1 MTNVQSSTSSRTG
14 SAWRR
19 VTGIAAFLIA
29 GSFSTAVCAAER
41 APHVNKM
48 VEKLAAG
55 QVAVTPDD
63 WTWID
68 MEHGPYNAAGLR
80 RLLGDFV
87 KKRQPNGQLH
97 STPITRIPMDG
108 WQADTYGWMVKQ
120 VLDQG
125 IYGIIFPHV
134 DTAEQARKAVEAMR
148 HPQARNSK
156 YPEPKGKRGHGG
168 VPQTYAMAESEYIYK
183 HGDLWPL
190 NPEGDLV
197 AFMMIESVEGVK
209 NAREIMN
216 TPGVT
221 ALLVAPNDLSLSIG
235 VGPTSVHSPGG
246 WPFHPETEA
255 AIESVLKTC
264 KAEKKICGFAATKG
278 DVEVNKRRE
287 QGFNFIAR
295 FHVPG
300 SQLLVD

>member
-1 MTNVQSSTSSRTG
+1 MMRLQRGAATF
-14 SAWRR
+14 WRAAQTAAF
-19 VTGIAAFLIA
+19 VIAATLATSA
-29 GSFSTAVCAAER
+29 GAAETK
-41 APHVNKM
+41 ATHVNKM

-55 QVAVTPDD
+55 QVPMTPED
-63 WTWID
+63 WVWID
-68 MEHGPYNAAGLR
+68 MEHGPYNTAGLR
-80 RLLGDFV
+80 RMLGEMT
-87 KKRQPNGQLH
+87 KKRLPNGQLP
-97 STPITRIPMDG
+97 TAPITRIPMDG

-125 IYGIIFPHV
+125 VYGIIFPHV
-134 DTAEQARKAVEAMR
+134 DNAEQARKAVEAMR

-156 YPEPKGKRGHGG
+156 YPKPEGRRGHGG
-168 VPQTYAMAESEYIYK
+168 VPATWSMPEAEYIYG

-190 NPEGDLV
+190 NPGGDTV

-255 AIESVLKTC
+255 AIESVIKTC
-264 KAEKKICGFAATKG
+264 KAEKKLCGFAATKG
-278 DVEVNKRRE
+278 DVETKKRLE
-287 QGFNFIAR
+287 QGFHFVAR
-295 FHVPG
+295 LYLPG
-300 SQLLVD
+300 SNLHVD